1 MTSKIH
7 ESQNKNKIKMSKKII
22 STIGVLAS
30 VFAYSQVTF
39 GLRANALLDTSSA
52 SWENFKGSINKAVDT
67 KGDNSTGFNV
77 GLAAKIDFPVS
88 GWFVMP
94 EIYYTSFKK
103 SVATTENVEIE
114 AKSNRIDVP
123 VLVGHNFL
131 LGKLA
136 AFVGPVAS
144 YNLSTDNTYAD
155 FKENGTKD
163 FTVGYQ
169 FGAQATIS
177 KFVINARYEGAFS
190 KDSRKFI
197 NTVADAAGNNT
208 EIRYDNRPSMFI
220 VGIGYNFK

>member
-1 MTSKIH
+1 M
-7 ESQNKNKIKMSKKII
+7 KKLI
-22 STIGVLAS
+22 STVGVLAS

-39 GLRANALLDTSSA
+39 GVRANALFNTSSA
-52 SWENFKGSINKAVDT
+52 SWDNLKGTFNGAIDS
-67 KGDNSTGFNV
+67 KGDNAAGFNV
-77 GLAAKIDFPVS
+77 GLAAKIGSPVG

-94 EIYYTSFKK
+94 EIYYTSFKNK
-103 SVATTENVEIE
+103 NTVEGVELE

-144 YNLSTDNTYAD
+144 YNLSTDKTYAN
-155 FKENGTKD
+155 FKENAKNE

-169 FGAQATIS
+169 FGAQATLS
-177 KFVINARYEGAFS
+177 KFVVNARFEGAFS
-190 KDSRKFI
+190 KDSRNFI
-197 NTVADAAGNNT
+197 STVVGDER

-220 VGIGYNFK
+220 LGIGYNFN

>member
-1 MTSKIH
+1 M
-7 ESQNKNKIKMSKKII
+7 KKLI

-39 GLRANALLDTSSA
+39 GLRANALFNTSSA
-52 SWENFKGSINKAVDT
+52 SWDNLKGTFNDAIDS
-67 KGDNSTGFNV
+67 KGDNSSGFNV
-77 GLAAKIDFPVS
+77 GLAAKIGSPVG

-94 EIYYTSFKK
+94 EIYYTSFKNK
-103 SVATTENVEIE
+103 NTIDNVEVE

-123 VLVGHNFL
+123 VLLGHNFL

-144 YNLSTDNTYAD
+144 YNLTTDNTYNN
-155 FKENGTKD
+155 FKENAENE

-169 FGAQATIS
+169 FGAQATLS
-177 KFVINARYEGAFS
+177 KFVVNARFEGAFS

-197 NTVADAAGNNT
+197 STVPGDER

-220 VGIGYNFK
+220 LGIGYNFN

>member
-1 MTSKIH
+1 M
-7 ESQNKNKIKMSKKII
+7 KKLI
-22 STIGVLAS
+22 STLAI
-30 VFAYSQVTF
+30 FLGMMAYSQVTF

-52 SWENFKGSINKAVDT
+52 SWENFKGAVNTAVDT
-67 KGDNSTGFNV
+67 KGSSSTGFNV
-77 GLAAKIDFPVS
+77 GLAAKVDFPVS

-103 SVATTENVEIE
+103 SVETTGDVEIE

-155 FKENGTKD
+155 FKENGTKE

-169 FGAQATIS
+169 IGAQATLS
-177 KFVINARYEGAFS
+177 KFVLNARYEGAFS

-197 NTVADAAGNNT
+197 NAGAGALGET

-220 VGIGYNFK
+220 LGIGYNFK

>member
-1 MTSKIH
+1 MNKKLISAMTLFLG
-7 ESQNKNKIKMSKKII
+7 MM
-22 STIGVLAS
+22 
-30 VFAYSQVTF
+30 AYSQVTV
-39 GLRANALLDTSSA
+39 GLRTNALINTSSA
-52 SWENFKGSINKAVDT
+52 SWENFKGTAVDS
-67 KGDNSTGFNV
+67 KGDNATGFNV
-77 GLAAKIDFPVS
+77 GLAFKVDFPVS

-94 EIYYTSFKK
+94 EVYYTSFKNT
-103 SVATTENVEIE
+103 VETTTDVELE

-144 YNLSTDNTYAD
+144 YNLSKDNTFGD
-155 FKENGTKD
+155 FKENGTKE

-169 FGAQATIS
+169 FGAQATLS
-177 KFVINARYEGAFS
+177 KFVVNARYEGAFS

-197 NTVADAAGNNT
+197 NAGSET

-220 VGIGYNFK
+220 LGIGYNFK

>member
-1 MTSKIH
+1 M
-7 ESQNKNKIKMSKKII
+7 KKLI
-22 STIGVLAS
+22 STLAIFLGVM
-30 VFAYSQVTF
+30 AYSQVTF
-39 GLRANALLDTSSA
+39 GLRTNVLLDTSSA
-52 SWENFKGSINKAVDT
+52 SWENFKGAVNTAVDT
-67 KGDNSTGFNV
+67 KGGNSTGFNV
-77 GLAAKIDFPVS
+77 GLAAKVDFPVS

-103 SVATTENVEIE
+103 SVETTGDVEIE

-155 FKENGTKD
+155 FKENGTKE

-169 FGAQATIS
+169 IGAQATLS
-177 KFVINARYEGAFS
+177 KFVLNARYEGAFS

-197 NTVADAAGNNT
+197 SAVAGNET

-220 VGIGYNFK
+220 LGIGYNFK

>member
-1 MTSKIH
+1 M
-7 ESQNKNKIKMSKKII
+7 KKLI
-22 STIGVLAS
+22 STLAIF
-30 VFAYSQVTF
+30 VGMMAYSQVTF

-52 SWENFKGSINKAVDT
+52 SWENFKGAVNTAVDT
-67 KGDNSTGFNV
+67 KGGNSTGFNV
-77 GLAAKIDFPVS
+77 GLAAKVDFPVS

-103 SVATTENVEIE
+103 SVETTGDVEIE

-155 FKENGTKD
+155 FKENGTKE

-169 FGAQATIS
+169 IGAQATLS
-177 KFVINARYEGAFS
+177 KFVVNARYEGAFS

-197 NTVADAAGNNT
+197 NTVADASGNNT

-220 VGIGYNFK
+220 LGIGYNFK

>member
-1 MTSKIH
+1 MNKKLISAMTLFLG
-7 ESQNKNKIKMSKKII
+7 MM
-22 STIGVLAS
+22 
-30 VFAYSQVTF
+30 AYSQVTV
-39 GLRANALLDTSSA
+39 GLRTNALINTSSA
-52 SWENFKGSINKAVDT
+52 SWENFKGAAVDS
-67 KGDNSTGFNV
+67 KGDNATGFNV
-77 GLAAKIDFPVS
+77 GLAFKVDFPVS

-94 EIYYTSFKK
+94 EVYYTSFKNT
-103 SVATTENVEIE
+103 VETTTDVELE

-144 YNLSTDNTYAD
+144 YNLSKDNTFGD
-155 FKENGTKD
+155 FKENGTKE

-169 FGAQATIS
+169 FGAQATLS
-177 KFVINARYEGAFS
+177 KFVVNARYEGAFS

-197 NTVADAAGNNT
+197 NAGSET

-220 VGIGYNFK
+220 LGIGYNFK

>member
-1 MTSKIH
+1 M
-7 ESQNKNKIKMSKKII
+7 KKLI

-30 VFAYSQVTF
+30 VFAYSQVTV
-39 GLRANALLDTSSA
+39 GLRANALLNTSSA
-52 SWENFKGSINKAVDT
+52 SWDNFKGAVNTAVDS
-67 KGDNSTGFNV
+67 KGDNATGFNV
-77 GLAAKIDFPVS
+77 GLAFKVDFPIS

-94 EIYYTSFKK
+94 EVYYTSFKNT
-103 SVATTENVEIE
+103 VETTNDVELE

-123 VLVGHNFL
+123 VLVGHNLL

-136 AFVGPVAS
+136 AFAGPVAS
-144 YNLSTDNTYAD
+144 YNLSKDNTFGD
-155 FKENGTKD
+155 FKENGTKE

-169 FGAQATIS
+169 IGAQATLS

-197 NTVADAAGNNT
+197 NAGAGDAGSET

>member
-1 MTSKIH
+1 M
-7 ESQNKNKIKMSKKII
+7 KKII
-22 STIGVLAS
+22 STISVLAS
-30 VFAYSQVTF
+30 VFAYSQITF
-39 GLRANALLDTSSA
+39 GLRANALLNTSSA
-52 SWENFKGSINKAVDT
+52 SWDNFKGAVNTAVDS
-67 KGDNSTGFNV
+67 KGDNATGFNV
-77 GLAAKIDFPVS
+77 GLAAKIDFPAS

-94 EIYYTSFKK
+94 EIYYTSFKN
-103 SVATTENVEIE
+103 SVATTEDVEIK

-155 FKENGTKD
+155 FKENGTKE

-169 FGAQATIS
+169 IGAQATLS

-197 NTVADAAGNNT
+197 NAGSGIAGSET

-220 VGIGYNFK
+220 LGLGYNFK

>member
-1 MTSKIH
+1 MINQKT
-7 ESQNKNKIKMSKKII
+7 MKKLI

-39 GLRANALLDTSSA
+39 GLRANALFNTSSA
-52 SWENFKGSINKAVDT
+52 KWKDIESTAVGAWEN
-67 KGDNSTGFNV
+67 KGDNKAGFNV
-77 GLAAKIDFPVS
+77 GLAAKIGSPVG

-94 EIYYTSFKK
+94 EIYYTTFKN
-103 SVATTENVEIE
+103 SLTVDDVTVE

-123 VLVGHNFL
+123 VLLGHNFL

-144 YNLSTDNTYAD
+144 YNLSGDKTYED
-155 FKENGTKD
+155 FKVNAENE

-169 FGAQATIS
+169 FGAQATLS

-190 KDSRKFI
+190 KDSRKVI
-197 NTVADAAGNNT
+197 DVASGDTVV
-208 EIRYDNRPSMFI
+208 RYDNRPSMFI
-220 VGIGYNFK
+220 VGIGYNFN